1 MAAVQ
6 PTSNGGGGWWR
17 SRKLLGLALGLA
29 AILLLAVVATVAM
42 IVWELGWQLYAALG
56 GIVGQVTS
64 VHLGAQAAADRS
76 PNYPGQ
82 YGWPQ
87 GSAPGGDSQYKV
99 T

>member
-1 MAAVQ
+1 MATAQ
-6 PTSNGGGGWWR
+6 PSSSWWR
-17 SRKLLGLALGLA
+17 SRKLLGLVLGLA
-29 AILLLAVVATVAM
+29 AVLLLAVIATVAM
-42 IVWELGWQLYAALG
+42 VVWELGWQLYAALG

-64 VHLGAQAAADRS
+64 VHIGAQAAADRS

-87 GSAPGGDSQYKV
+87 GGVPGGDSPYKV